1 MVMELEL
8 RRHDWAAFTGRGV
21 ATEDLPE
28 RIRELF
34 TGTDPTV
41 VKRAAEFIWQC
52 AADDD
57 LLADVSPAIAA
68 TLVHGLWAGDG
79 PGRDEAISILAD
91 IARARVS
98 DVEPD
103 AYGFVSEADCMAEIT
118 RALPVYAEIL
128 EHGKGAIRD
137 TCVDLIFACGVYD
150 PWIRDRAR
158 FYLRAAMHRSGLTA
172 SHTLLRDRLAALD
185 AVPGTAGSPGPGA
198 RRGTRGTRQ
207 A

>member
-1 MVMELEL
+1 MELEL

-21 ATEDLPE
+21 ATEELPE

-34 TGTDPTV
+34 TSTDPAV
-41 VKRAAEFIWQC
+41 VKRAAGFVGLC

-68 TLVHGLWAGDG
+68 VLVHGLWAGGG
-79 PGRDEAISILAD
+79 PGRDEAIVILVD

-98 DVEPD
+98 DVEPE
-103 AYGFVSEADCMAEIT
+103 AYGFVSEADCMVEIA
-118 RALPVYAEIL
+118 RAFPVYAEIL

-137 TCVDLIFACGVYD
+137 TCVDLIFACGVHD

-158 FYLRAAMHRSGLTA
+158 FYLRAAMHRSGRAA
-172 SHTLLRDRLAALD
+172 SRLADLD
-185 AVPGTAGSPGPGA
+185 AADARTA
-198 RRGTRGTRQ
+198 
-207 A
+207 